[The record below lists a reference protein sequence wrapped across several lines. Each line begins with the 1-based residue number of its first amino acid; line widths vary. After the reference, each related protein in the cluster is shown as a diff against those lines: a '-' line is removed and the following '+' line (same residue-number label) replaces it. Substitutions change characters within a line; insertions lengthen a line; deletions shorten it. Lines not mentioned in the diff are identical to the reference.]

1 MLHTPLCDRLGIA
14 VPLVVAPFG
23 PWSEVDLS
31 VAAAEAGCLAS
42 LGTAVRSVPELEEQ
56 WRAVR
61 ERTARPFASTT
72 RDVRSTSRPSQPRST
87 PRSAAIS
94 FHMGVPADLIVRP

>member
-23 PWSEVDLS
+23 PWSEVDLA

-61 ERTARPFASTT
+61 ERTAR
-72 RDVRSTSRPSQPRST
+72 RP
-87 PRSAAIS
+87 
-94 FHMGVPADLIVRP
+94 